1 MVSFAPKG
9 HATVN
14 PQRPSAFAI
23 CDRCGFQYNHRDLR
37 WDVQY
42 AGKFVR
48 RTGFLV
54 CDTCWDVPNPTMQP
68 FVLPPDPV
76 PILNSRAGRTH
87 VHVPHGDM
95 VIGAEPGAMDV
106 GVAFLQV
113 HGEIAAV
120 EASDTAAFED

>member
-1 MVSFAPKG
+1 M
-9 HATVN
+9 
-14 PQRPSAFAI
+14 
-23 CDRCGFQYNHRDLR
+23 YNHRDLV
-37 WDVQY
+37 WDTQY
-42 AGKFVR
+42 MGRFVK

-54 CDTCWDVPNPTMQP
+54 CESCNDRPNPTLRP
-68 FVLPPDPV
+68 IVLPPDPV
-76 PILNSRAGRTH
+76 PILNPRSEPMH

-120 EASDTAAFED
+120 ETASDTAAFED